1 MFTKEPRIRINA
13 ISDKGRG
20 RGRGCRNALFLSRAR
35 VWGRGAGEGC
45 AGRGAGGEGGGR
57 RYGELVPER

>member
-35 VWGRGAGEGC
+35 VWGG
-45 AGRGAGGEGGGR
+45 GAGGEGGGR
-57 RYGELVPER
+57 RYGELVLER